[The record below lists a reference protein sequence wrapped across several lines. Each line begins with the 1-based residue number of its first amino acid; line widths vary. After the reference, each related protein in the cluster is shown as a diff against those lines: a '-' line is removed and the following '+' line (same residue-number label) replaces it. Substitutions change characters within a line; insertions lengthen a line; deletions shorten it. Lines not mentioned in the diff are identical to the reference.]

1 MRYLLDTDVVSD
13 ARRGSSSALDRWL
26 AVQPLADL
34 AISAI
39 TLLELD
45 VGVRLTER
53 RDPTAGSLL
62 RVWLDDVVRPMFDG
76 RTLPVDELVARGASP
91 LHVPD
96 PMPNLDALIA
106 ATALS
111 HGLTLVTRNTQDMSR
126 TGIALLNPWLLG

>member
-1 MRYLLDTDVVSD
+1 MRYLLDTNVVSD

-26 AVQPLADL
+26 AGQPLADL

-76 RTLPVDELVARGASP
+76 RTLPVDELVAREASP

-111 HGLTLVTRNTQDMSR
+111 HGLTLVTRNTRGMGR
-126 TGIALLNPWLLG
+126 TGVAVLNHWLL